1 MATVFKET
9 KYYANIIKLFSLQH
23 IYILIITTYTLN
35 KVHISTLKKFNPK
48 WYILLPSVYI
58 STI

>member
-1 MATVFKET
+1 MAKFFKET

-35 KVHISTLKKFNPK
+35 KLHISTLK
-48 WYILLPSVYI
+48 IVYP
-58 STI
+58 